1 MAAPTIPDHHLPAD
15 LDRALLVGR
24 VWRQAPQDGP
34 CVVAVRGGRMFDI
47 TAVAPTM
54 ADLLERPDR
63 VELARLA
70 PGEPLGDV
78 RDWLASSLA
87 GGPPACWRLA
97 TCNR

>member
-1 MAAPTIPDHHLPAD
+1 M
-15 LDRALLVGR
+15 
-24 VWRQAPQDGP
+24 
-34 CVVAVRGGRMFDI
+34 VAVRGGRMFDI

-78 RDWLASSLA
+78 RDWLASVWPA
-87 GGPPACWRLA
+87 ARPACWRLA